1 MSLEDA
7 TRQVRELS
15 ASTGLSV
22 VEGGAAPV
30 VNMGPDVNQTAK
42 RLGEIVSRLDLFR
55 MNGELVFI
63 DHERRVQPMAPLVF
77 RTWINDH
84 VVMAAKFDREGGRP
98 LPGTLGSDDAAAIL
112 RSQNFLCGVRPLRA
126 VNQVR
131 LPVLRGPERELD
143 ALPWGYDAEFQVYTV
158 PGGLDYDREI
168 DLAAAK
174 VGMDRIDGQFPFS
187 DGRSRS
193 VQRAA
198 DLALFCKHL
207 PGGQSLRP
215 GFLWLG
221 NKPGSGKSVLAKKA
235 LYPVLGS
242 AAAAKMKKGEELDK
256 ELEAFARA
264 RVPYIFMDNIY
275 GGIASASIDQ
285 MLTSRKTSGRAMGG
299 HGIFEAD
306 NTALLLVTGNKL
318 ELNEDAARRFLVVD
332 LFEKGEPDGREV
344 TCRLD
349 DDIMETD
356 EWRARMLS
364 YLWSM
369 CAHWHAAEMPKGK
382 KILPTYEA
390 YSELLGGVVAAC
402 GYEEPFQ
409 KAIIPDAIL
418 PEKAE
423 FGELL
428 DLVIAEMEDAREKDF
443 TLEELACL
451 ARAANIFTDKV
462 GTQEEGRKQT
472 IKDDV
477 LKGETALAAVDQG
490 YLTPSHRTKWSRR
503 IHKEVGGEPRSASG
517 KLVEFGHRSQGRKST
532 FTVVR
537 LD

>member
-7 TRQVRELS
+7 SRQLRELAA
-15 ASTGLSV
+15 ASGLAV
-22 VEGGAAPV
+22 VEGDAAPV
-30 VNMGPDVNQTAK
+30 VVMGPDVNQTAK
-42 RLGEIVSRLDLFR
+42 RLGEIVTRLDLFR
-55 MNGELVFI
+55 MNGGLVWF
-63 DHERRVQPMAPLVF
+63 DHEGKSRPMSARVF

-84 VVMAAKFDREGGRP
+84 VVMAAKFDRAGGQP
-98 LPGTLGSDDAAAIL
+98 MPGTLGSDDAAAIL
-112 RSQNFLCGVRPLRA
+112 ESPNFLCGVRTLLA

-131 LPVLRGPERELD
+131 LPVVRASGEKD
-143 ALPWGYDAEFQVYTV
+143 VLPWGYDAEFQVYTV

-174 VGMDRIDGQFPFS
+174 VAMDRIDGQFPFS
-187 DGRSRS
+187 DARSRA

-221 NKPGSGKSVLAKKA
+221 NKPGSGKSVLAKKG

-264 RVPYIFMDNIY
+264 RVPYIFLDNVY

-285 MLTSRKTSGRAMGG
+285 MLTSRKTAGRAMGG
-299 HGIFEAD
+299 HEIFEAD
-306 NTALLLVTGNKL
+306 NTALLFVTGNRL

-344 TCRLD
+344 TSRLD
-349 DDIMETD
+349 DDIMETA
-356 EWRARMLS
+356 EWRGKMLS
-364 YLWSM
+364 YLWAM
-369 CAHWHAAEMPKGK
+369 CANWHAAGMPKGK
-382 KILPTYEA
+382 VKLPTYEA

-409 KAIIPDAIL
+409 KAIIPDAIS
-418 PEKAE
+418 PEKQE

-428 DLVIAEMEDAREKDF
+428 DLVIREMGEARSKDF

-451 ARAANIFTDKV
+451 ARSANLFTDKI
-462 GTQEEGRKQT
+462 GTQEDGKKLT
-472 IKDDV
+472 IKDDN
-477 LKGETALAAVDQG
+477 LKGEDRAMAEDKG
-490 YLTPSHRTKWSRR
+490 YLNPSQRSSWGKRMG
-503 IHKEVGGEPRSASG
+503 KELGGEPRSASG
-517 KLVEFGHRSQGRKST
+517 KRVEFGKRKQTRKAT
-532 FTVVR
+532 FTVER

>member
-7 TRQVRELS
+7 SKQLRELA
-15 ASTGLSV
+15 ASTGLAV
-22 VEGGAAPV
+22 VEGDAAPV
-30 VNMGPDVNQTAK
+30 VAMGADVNQTAR
-42 RLGEIVSRLDLFR
+42 RLGEIVSRLDLFA
-55 MNGELVFI
+55 MNGGLVHF
-63 DHERRVQPMAPLVF
+63 DHGGRMRPMTARVF

-84 VVMAAKFDREGGRP
+84 VIMAAKFDKDGGSP
-98 LPGTLGSDDAAAIL
+98 IPGTLGSDDAAAIL
-112 RSQNFLCGVRPLRA
+112 ESQNFLRGVRPVLS

-131 LPVLRGPERELD
+131 LPVVRSTGELD
-143 ALPWGYDAEFQVYTV
+143 VLPWGYDAEFQVFTV
-158 PGGLDYDREI
+158 PGGLDFDREI

-187 DGRSRS
+187 DGRSKA

-221 NKPGSGKSVLAKKA
+221 NKPGSGKSVLAKKG

-264 RVPYIFMDNIY
+264 RVPYIFLDNVY

-285 MLTSRKTSGRAMGG
+285 MLTSRKTAGRAMGG
-299 HGIFEAD
+299 HEIFEAD
-306 NTALLLVTGNKL
+306 NTALLFVTGNRL

-344 TCRLD
+344 TSRLD
-349 DDIMETD
+349 DDIMETA
-356 EWRARMLS
+356 EWRGKMLS
-364 YLWSM
+364 YLWAMVS
-369 CAHWHAAEMPKGK
+369 HWHASGMPKGK
-382 KILPTYEA
+382 IKLPTYEA
-390 YSELLGGVVAAC
+390 YSELLGGVVASC

-409 KAIIPDAIL
+409 KAVIADAIS

-428 DLVIAEMEDAREKDF
+428 DLVIKEMGEAKEKDF
-443 TLEELACL
+443 TLEELALL
-451 ARAANIFTDKV
+451 ARSANLFTDKV
-462 GTQEEGRKQT
+462 GTQEEGRKLT
-472 IKDDV
+472 IKEDG
-477 LKGETALAAVDQG
+477 LKGEEKGLASDMG
-490 YLTPSHRTKWSRR
+490 YLTPAQRSSWGKRMG
-503 IHKEVGGEPRSASG
+503 KEVGGEPRSASG
-517 KLVEFGHRSQGRKST
+517 KAVEFGKRKQARKAT
-532 FTVVR
+532 FTVIR